1 MHTSPANFNGKMTS
15 IIKDNTNQTQGAP
28 VFRELE
34 NYSNLIMS
42 FSADLQQ
49 DNYLKIDGSD
59 RRFIV
64 TGFDIETIPG
74 VQYVTI
80 DLTMRRNADKELETP
95 ATPTTF
101 WGGSS

>member
-1 MHTSPANFNGKMTS
+1 MP
-15 IIKDNTNQTQGAP
+15 
-28 VFRELE
+28 
-34 NYSNLIMS
+34 

-59 RRFIV
+59 RRFIAE
-64 TGFDIETIPG
+64 FDIETIPG

-80 DLTMRRNADKELETP
+80 DLTMRRNADKKLETP